1 MRLLSAVKKIFR
13 DAREKLSSHPT
24 IYAIFGAVGI
34 ILFWRGIWHLADF
47 AAFFFSN
54 RHDGIVVS
62 YFSFFDSLISAV
74 IGFLLL
80 WFTGL
85 FVSDFIGSQMISSA
99 VKTEK
104 KIEKIAEATETKE
117 KTEQERIDE
126 LEEKFEKATNH
137 LDEHL
142 ENIEK
147 KLGGK

>member
-1 MRLLSAVKKIFR
+1 MRLLSAVKKAFR
-13 DAREKLSSHPT
+13 DAREKLSGHPT

-47 AAFFFSN
+47 AAVFFSN
-54 RHDGIVVS
+54 RHDGITVG
-62 YFSFFDSLISAV
+62 YFNFFDSLISAV
-74 IGFLLL
+74 IGFILLL
-80 WFTGL
+80 FTGL
-85 FVSDFIGSQMISSA
+85 FVSDFIGSQMISTA
-99 VKTEK
+99 IKTEK
-104 KIEKIAEATETKE
+104 KIEKVTQETETKE

-126 LEEKFEKATNH
+126 LEEKLEKATSH